1 MRGRIL
7 VLLGLIL
14 AVVSAGLVFFMLAT
28 SSGEEAAPVETRP
41 VVVAIQPIPARSV
54 IPPDAITV
62 RDWPVELIP
71 TGALTDT
78 ASVAN
83 KLATTDIYQGQPI
96 VRDMVVDKEAA
107 AEELGASAAQR
118 SDVSFLIPE
127 GKVAMAFPVNEVS
140 SVAGAI
146 RPGDTVDLIVSFSA
160 SIQDLGGT
168 LPPNL
173 SRTSI
178 NMTAFTLQ
186 NIEILRTSPW
196 TAEDGEA
203 AAGNMYT
210 LLVDRQQAAIL
221 TYISQY
227 MTPIFVLRPA
237 GDETEYTVEPVTLR
251 YILTN
256 FGLDQALLDSV
267 FVEPTQ

>member
-7 VLLGLIL
+7 VLLGLIM
-14 AVVSAGLVFFMLAT
+14 AVISAGLVFFLLAS

-41 VVVAIQPIPARSV
+41 VVVAIQPVPARSV

-62 RDWPVELIP
+62 REWPVELIP

-78 ASVAN
+78 ADVAN

-107 AEELGASAAQR
+107 AEELGTTAAQR
-118 SDVSFLIPE
+118 SDVSFLIEE
-127 GKVAMAFPVNEVS
+127 GKVAMAFPVDEIS

-146 RPGDTVDLIVSFSA
+146 RPGDTVDIIVSFSA

-173 SRTSI
+173 SRTSV

-203 AAGNMYT
+203 TGNMYT
-210 LLVDRQQAAIL
+210 MLVDRQQAAIL
-221 TYISQY
+221 TYIRQY
-227 MTPIFVLRPA
+227 MTPVFVLRPA
-237 GDETEYTVEPVTLR
+237 GDEAVYQVEPVTMR

-256 FGLDQALLDSV
+256 YGLDRALLDSV